1 MGLGD
6 ELFDD
11 CIGRHP
17 ARRAYP
23 GAIGTFRRQAAVPSG
38 RAPQQ
43 ACSHLADRRPAQR
56 GVPVD
61 VGSLV
66 VSGTKIMMQ
75 QPRLAGFTRDNR
87 RYNMIAQ
94 AAAQDVTKPDMIELH
109 GINATMEMKD
119 GAVFETTAKDGLYN
133 SKTELLTLSQN
144 IVVTSSSGYK
154 ALLNEAVI
162 DVRAGRVISDKP
174 VEVKTATWTINA
186 NGMEVADSGD
196 VMRFDRGV
204 FVTMMLEGGA
214 KPVVTSDG
222 RKP

>member
-1 MGLGD
+1 VVGGIALTV
-6 ELFDD
+6 LKPL
-11 CIGRHP
+11 R
-17 ARRAYP
+17 
-23 GAIGTFRRQAAVPSG
+23 VLS
-38 RAPQQ
+38 
-43 ACSHLADRRPAQR
+43 

-162 DVRAGRVISDKP
+162 DVRAGRVVSDKP